1 MIALAIVPASKD
13 KLTMFRD
20 NAHTITDQWVDSLA
34 PALLGD
40 KPLTMEEISALF
52 EERKAELLSALVTD
66 FIGVHHQEVLE
77 QQFAPCPKCKKSC
90 KCRRQTDRRV
100 ESRQGSSLLK
110 RPYFLC
116 HDCKIGFSPLDE
128 TLQLSGRQKQYD
140 LQRLALDYIAEMP
153 YAKASELFAKSTG
166 ISFSENTMHDLLA
179 DFTEDLTMEEVI
191 PSADEISQ
199 RITKVKGTAKRRPV
213 LVVATDG
220 AHLPTR
226 PLPGRKGKRGPGEY
240 KEAKG
245 FRLYLLGG
253 GNKIVQ
259 LASWHQIQ
267 DADQCVSALKIVAA
281 RIPTDQVRIA
291 LVGDGAT
298 WVWRAM
304 TEAFP
309 TGREV
314 LDYFHC
320 SEHIHALASV
330 QYADDQSKSLHW
342 AEATMARLYYG
353 EVSQVIGGLKRMQP
367 KKDDVKEQIR
377 KLIGYL
383 KNNAHRIDYAHN
395 RKGGYA
401 IGSGGIESA
410 NKFICHVRM
419 KRSGAWWLK
428 ENGNGMLALRCA
440 VVNGTLDD
448 AFKRYVALNQQ
459 NRFMLG
465 TKS

>member
-1 MIALAIVPASKD
+1 
-13 KLTMFRD
+13 MFRD
-20 NAHTITDQWVDSLA
+20 KAHSITDKWVDTLA

-40 KPLTMEEISALF
+40 KPLTMEEISSLF
-52 EERKAELLSALVTD
+52 EEKKTELLSALVTD

-77 QQFAPCPKCKKSC
+77 QQSAACPECGRSC
-90 KCRRQTDRRV
+90 KCRRQTSRRI
-100 ESRQGSSLLK
+100 ESRQGSSKLE

-116 HDCKIGFSPLDE
+116 PDCKIGFSPLDE

-166 ISFSENTMHDLLA
+166 ISFSENTLHDFLA
-179 DFTEDLTMEEVI
+179 NFTKDITLEEI
-191 PSADEISQ
+191 LPSVEEIVQ
-199 RITKVKGTAKRRPV
+199 RIAHVKGSAKRRPV

-245 FRLYLLGG
+245 FRLYLLGS

-259 LASWHQIQ
+259 LVSWHQIQ
-267 DADQCVSALKIVAA
+267 DADECAAALKVVAA

-291 LVGDGAT
+291 LVGDGAP

-309 TGREV
+309 EGREV

-320 SEHIHALASV
+320 SEHIHALASS
-330 QYADDQSKSLHW
+330 QYADEPVKALQW
-342 AEATMARLYYG
+342 IEATMARLYYG
-353 EVSQVIGGLKRMQP
+353 EVSHVIGGLKRMQP
-367 KKDDVKEQIR
+367 KKADAKEDIR

-383 KNNAHRIDYAHN
+383 GNNAHRIDYEHH
-395 RKGGYA
+395 RRGGYA

-440 VVNGTLDD
+440 MVNGTLDD
-448 AFKRYVALNQQ
+448 AFKRYVALDQQ
-459 NRFMLG
+459 NRFRLG

>member
-1 MIALAIVPASKD
+1 MIALAVPVLKD
-13 KLTMFRD
+13 KLDMFRD
-20 NAHTITDQWVDSLA
+20 KAHTITDQWVNSLA
-34 PALLGD
+34 PALLGA

-52 EERKAELLSALVTD
+52 EEKKAELLSALVTD

-77 QQFAPCPKCKKSC
+77 QQFAPCPKCAKSC
-90 KCRRQTDRRV
+90 KCRRHTARRV
-100 ESRQGSSLLK
+100 ESRQGSSRLD

-116 HDCKIGFSPLDE
+116 HDCKIGFAPLDE

-153 YAKASELFAKSTG
+153 YAKASELFVKSTG
-166 ISFSENTMHDLLA
+166 ISFSENTMHDFLA
-179 DFTEDLTMEEVI
+179 DFTEDLTLEEVI
-191 PSADEISQ
+191 PSSEEIAQ
-199 RITKVKGTAKRRPV
+199 RIAKVKGAAKRRPV

-245 FRLYLLGG
+245 FRLYLLGE

-281 RIPTDQVRIA
+281 RIPTDKVRIA

-320 SEHIHALASV
+320 SEHIHALASA
-330 QYADDQSKSLHW
+330 QYADDPSKSLHW

-367 KKDDVKEQIR
+367 KKEEAKEQIR

-383 KNNAHRIDYAHN
+383 KNNAHRIDYEHN
-395 RKGGYA
+395 RRGGYA

-448 AFKRYVALNQQ
+448 AFKRYVALDQQ

>member
-1 MIALAIVPASKD
+1 MIALAVVASKD
-13 KLTMFRD
+13 KLSMFRD
-20 NAHTITDQWVDSLA
+20 KAHTITDQWVNSLA
-34 PALLGD
+34 PTLLGD
-40 KPLTMEEISALF
+40 KSLTMEEISALF
-52 EERKAELLSALVTD
+52 EEKKTELLSALVTD
-66 FIGVHHQEVLE
+66 FIGVHHKEVLE
-77 QQFAPCPKCKKSC
+77 QQFAPCPKCGMSC
-90 KCRRQTDRRV
+90 KCRRHTSRRI
-100 ESRQGSSLLK
+100 ESRQGSSKLD

-116 HDCKIGFSPLDE
+116 QDCKIGFSPLDE

-166 ISFSENTMHDLLA
+166 ISFSENTLHDFLA
-179 DFTEDLTMEEVI
+179 NFTKDLALEEI
-191 PSADEISQ
+191 LPSTEEIAR
-199 RITKVKGTAKRRPV
+199 RIAEVKGSAKRRPV

-245 FRLYLLGG
+245 FRVYLLGS

-267 DADQCVSALKIVAA
+267 DADDCASALKVVAA
-281 RIPTDQVRIA
+281 LIPTDQVRIA
-291 LVGDGAT
+291 LVGDGAP

-309 TGREV
+309 SGREV

-320 SEHIHALASV
+320 SEHIHSLASA
-330 QYADDQSKSLHW
+330 QYADDPSKALHW
-342 AEATMARLYYG
+342 AEASMARLYYG
-353 EVSQVIGGLKRMQP
+353 EVSRVIGGLKLMHP
-367 KKDDVKEQIR
+367 KKADIKEQIR

-383 KNNAHRIDYAHN
+383 KNNAHRIDYDHN
-395 RKGGYA
+395 RRGGYA

-448 AFKRYVALNQQ
+448 AFKRYVALDQK

>member
-1 MIALAIVPASKD
+1 MIPLAVATSKD

-20 NAHTITDQWVDSLA
+20 KAHTIMDQWVNSLA
-34 PALLGD
+34 PALLDD

-52 EERKAELLSALVTD
+52 EEKKAELLSALVTD

-77 QQFAPCPKCKKSC
+77 QQFAPCPQCGISC
-90 KCRRQTDRRV
+90 KCRRQASRRI
-100 ESRQGSSLLK
+100 ESRQGSSRLD

-116 HDCKIGFSPLDE
+116 HSCKIGFSPLDE

-140 LQRLALDYIAEMP
+140 LQRLALDYIAKMP
-153 YAKASELFAKSTG
+153 YTKASELFAKSTG
-166 ISFSENTMHDLLA
+166 ISFSENTLHDFLA
-179 DFTEDLTMEEVI
+179 NFTKNLTLEEVL
-191 PSADEISQ
+191 PSAEEIVH
-199 RITKVKGTAKRRPV
+199 RIAKVKGAAKRRPV

-245 FRLYLLGG
+245 FRLYLLGSS
-253 GNKIVQ
+253 NKIVQ
-259 LASWHQIQ
+259 LVSWHQMQ
-267 DADQCVSALKIVAA
+267 DADECAATLKVVAA
-281 RIPTDQVRIA
+281 LIPTEKVRIA
-291 LVGDGAT
+291 LVGDGAP

-309 TGREV
+309 EGREV

-320 SEHIHALASV
+320 SEHIHALAPA
-330 QYADDQSKSLHW
+330 QYADDPVKALQW
-342 AEATMARLYYG
+342 AEATMTRLYYG
-353 EVSQVIGGLKRMQP
+353 EVNQVIGGLKRMQP

-383 KNNAHRIDYAHN
+383 KNNAHRIDYEHH
-395 RKGGYA
+395 RRGGYA

-428 ENGNGMLALRCA
+428 EHGNGMLALRCA
-440 VVNGTLDD
+440 IVNGTLDD
-448 AFKRYVALNQQ
+448 AFKRYVALDQQ